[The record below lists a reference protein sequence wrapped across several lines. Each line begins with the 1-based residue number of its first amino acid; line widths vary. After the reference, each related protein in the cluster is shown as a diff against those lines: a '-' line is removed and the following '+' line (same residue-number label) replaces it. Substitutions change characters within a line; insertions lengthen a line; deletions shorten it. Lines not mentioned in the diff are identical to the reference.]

1 MSTNQQMTS
10 LSSLS
15 LRGLL
20 ALSVAIGAGACVTDG
35 DELATRTQ
43 ALSTAAT
50 VIPMSG
56 TGQDREVMSSFDV
69 LVVTVHDT
77 YGNPMVGASVQFTA
91 PASGASAT
99 FRFDGITETDDT
111 GRAEVRPYAN
121 SISGIYVVKAY
132 VDGAD
137 PVPFVLRNQAAAPAV
152 MIPVIGTNQ
161 ARPLG
166 ELFPQPLTVAV
177 YDSYGNAVEN
187 APVSFE
193 APTSGATTR
202 MTAPSTITN
211 EDGHA
216 SVFATAGHIAGT
228 YTVNARVTG
237 APTIPFVLRNTTIE
251 PFPELSRN
259 NSSADSTG
267 TLTAAP

>member
-1 MSTNQQMTS
+1 MSKNQMTS
-10 LSSLS
+10 LSSQS

-20 ALSVAIGAGACVTDG
+20 ALTVAIGAGACVTDG
-35 DELATRTQ
+35 DELATTTQ
-43 ALSTAAT
+43 ESSTAAT

-56 TGQDREVMSSFDV
+56 TGQDREVMSSFDA

-77 YGNPMVGASVQFTA
+77 YGNPLVGASVQFTA
-91 PASGASAT
+91 PANGASAT
-99 FRFDGITETDDT
+99 FRFDGITETNDE
-111 GRAEVRPYAN
+111 GRAHVRPYAN
-121 SISGIYVVKAY
+121 SISGIYIVKAY

-137 PVPFVLRNQAAAPAV
+137 PVPFVLRNQAASPAV

-166 ELFPQPLTVAV
+166 ELFPHALTVAV

-193 APTSGATTR
+193 APTSGATSR
-202 MTAPSTITN
+202 MTTPSTITN

-216 SVFATAGHIAGT
+216 SVFATAGSIAGT
-228 YTVNARVTG
+228 YTVNARVNG
-237 APTIPFVLRNTTIE
+237 APSIPFVLKNTTIE
-251 PFPELSRN
+251 PFPDLSRN
-259 NSSADSTG
+259 NASAESTG
-267 TLTAAP
+267 TRTAR